1 MGFRTADFD
10 ALAAVGKIRQPI
22 FFIGSGND
30 RRMPNATVLEPLY
43 AAARNPLKRKL
54 VIANATHGRAFDA
67 APDEYMNA
75 LTDFLQTV
83 ESAQNAA
90 R

>member
-1 MGFRTADFD
+1 MGFKVSDFD
-10 ALAAVGKIRQPI
+10 PLAAVKKIRQPI
-22 FFIGSGND
+22 LFIGSGND

-43 AAARNPLKRKL
+43 AAAQNPGKRKL
-54 VIANATHGRAFDA
+54 VVPSATHGRAFDA

-75 LTDFLQTV
+75 FDDFLHAV
-83 ESAQNAA
+83 EGENP